1 MIAFLI
7 LNWRKIE
14 LGVEKASTA
23 KINAS

>member
-14 LGVEKASTA
+14 LGVEKESTA